1 MKKEKIRIGAIKLP
15 KMGGKKKELWQPR
28 CQKLGEKFKSNL
40 GNEVAKNEGG
50 GGDLG
55 QKLKGEKMWQLICG
69 NGVAENW
76 RKREEERE
84 RVHTFLF

>member
-1 MKKEKIRIGAIKLP
+1 MKLP
-15 KMGGKKKELWQPR
+15 KMR
-28 CQKLGEKFKSNL
+28 
-40 GNEVAKNEGG
+40 GG

-69 NGVAENW
+69 NGVVENW